1 MDMGVEDIRGKLAKN
16 CKIGNV
22 EGSSIWLNQALDRE
36 YQLQR
41 FFHSSCLL
49 STFD

>member
-1 MDMGVEDIRGKLAKN
+1 MGVEDIRGKLQKN

-22 EGSSIWLNQALDRE
+22 EVSSIWFKQALDRE

-41 FFHSSCLL
+41 FSHSSYLL
-49 STFD
+49 SAFD